1 MAKLKR
7 TKVIHLQRI
16 LESIQETLAS
26 LREICICGHLGSE
39 HLFGKKLEYASCE
52 RCPCKQFKSIVQE

>member
-7 TKVIHLQRI
+7 TKVIAVQRI
-16 LESIQETLAS
+16 LESIQETLQS

-39 HLFGKKLEYASCE
+39 HLFGKKLEYDACAH
-52 RCPCKQFKSIVQE
+52 CLCKQFESIVQE